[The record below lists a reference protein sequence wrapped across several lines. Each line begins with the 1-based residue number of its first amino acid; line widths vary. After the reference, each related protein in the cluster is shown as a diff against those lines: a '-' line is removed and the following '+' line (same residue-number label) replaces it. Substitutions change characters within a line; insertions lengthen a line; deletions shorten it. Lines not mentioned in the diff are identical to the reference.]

1 MSLIKIIEELA
12 PKIEANPQVH
22 VMWLEGSYATGKH
35 NAQSDIDVWLDVD
48 DGSFDSCL
56 ADFRLKLQ
64 GLAEI
69 EKEIARGIYSESPKL
84 MKQTFILKGFPEG
97 QHIELDLQE
106 HSRRFKFSRKEHT
119 LKILFDKDQTIQ
131 WND

>member
-1 MSLIKIIEELA
+1 MEIIEELA
-12 PKIEANPQVH
+12 PKIKANPQIH
-22 VMWLEGSYATGKH
+22 AMWIEGSYATGEH

-64 GLAEI
+64 TLAEI
-69 EKEIARGIYSESPKL
+69 KKEIARGVYSDSPKL
-84 MKQTFILKGFPEG
+84 MKQTFILKGFPKG

-106 HSRRFKFSRKEHT
+106 HSRRFKFSRKEHAI
-119 LKILFDKDQTIQ
+119 KILFDKERTIQ
-131 WND
+131 WGD